1 MDSGTT
7 TNTIISDVKKDVDD
21 SVVSGAPITDAG
33 RRSVQGSI
41 PPSVP
46 HPPIKEEKKPMDTG
60 ITTTTTSDTKKRD
73 IDSVVRD
80 TNNLSGAPITD
91 VSRPSVRER
100 SEDYTS
106 KEKKSSNRKILALV
120 LATGAGSIIVV
131 FAYFNMNYADYKY
144 VTQWSIEDP
153 SSVATDLSGFVYVDQ
168 SPVLI
173 NSEKGQYETIIH
185 KYTSNGNPIK
195 TWNTNSSGGGIA
207 TDLYGNVYALSAP
220 QVKVFTTNG
229 SLIRVWNSGDLYA
242 RNIATD
248 SSGTVYTLGENV
260 SKLTNEGTLLTRW
273 HISGDGMGIAG
284 GPYNSIYILARHHSF
299 LYSIEKFTNSGQL
312 IATWNK
318 TKGTTDGQLQ

>member
-1 MDSGTT
+1 M
-7 TNTIISDVKKDVDD
+7 
-21 SVVSGAPITDAG
+21 
-33 RRSVQGSI
+33 
-41 PPSVP
+41 
-46 HPPIKEEKKPMDTG
+46 
-60 ITTTTTSDTKKRD
+60 
-73 IDSVVRD
+73 
-80 TNNLSGAPITD
+80 
-91 VSRPSVRER
+91 
-100 SEDYTS
+100 
-106 KEKKSSNRKILALV
+106 
-120 LATGAGSIIVV
+120 
-131 FAYFNMNYADYKY
+131 
-144 VTQWSIEDP
+144 
-153 SSVATDLSGFVYVDQ
+153 DQ

-229 SLIRVWNSGDLYA
+229 SLIRVWNSGDFYA

-318 TKGTTDGQLQ
+318 TKGTTDGQLSDDVRDIAVDSSGNVYVADTGNNRIQKFDDNGKFITKFGSFGSNDGELYLKPLGISVDSARNVYVVDWGNKRIQVFAPKG